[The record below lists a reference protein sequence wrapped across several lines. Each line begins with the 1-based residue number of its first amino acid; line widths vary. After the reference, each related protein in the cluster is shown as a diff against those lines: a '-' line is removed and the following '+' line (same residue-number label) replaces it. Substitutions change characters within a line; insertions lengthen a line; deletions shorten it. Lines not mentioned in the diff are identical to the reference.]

1 MKNIFAVAF
10 IVVAITGC
18 ANLKLKQAAVTAGP
32 EGTQASA
39 EGVITAGDA
48 VADVTITTTPGGEVE
63 AAVSLDVIPPA
74 HFAFDSAALQ
84 TDDMLRLF
92 GIAEALK
99 RYEHFTISVEG
110 HCDSRG
116 TEQYNTALGLR
127 RAESVR
133 DYLEVLGVDR
143 ARIGV
148 VSYGETRSLC
158 PDETEPCWAKN
169 RRASIIVKVQS

>member
-10 IVVAITGC
+10 IIIAITGC
-18 ANLKLKQAAVTAGP
+18 ANLKLKEATVTAGP
-32 EGTQASA
+32 EGVQASA
-39 EGVITAGDA
+39 EGVINAGDA
-48 VADVTITTTPGGEVE
+48 VADVTIKTTPGGEVK
-63 AAVSLDVIPPA
+63 AAVSLDAIPPA
-74 HFAFDSAALQ
+74 HFAFDSTALQ

-92 GIAEALK
+92 GIAQALK
-99 RYEHFTISVEG
+99 RYEHFTVSIEG

-116 TEQYNTALGLR
+116 TEQYNEALGLR
-127 RAESVR
+127 RAQAVR

-148 VSYGETRSLC
+148 VSYGETRPLC

-169 RRASIIVKVQS
+169 RRASIVVKF